1 MRRRRAVTTPE
12 IPIAPMI
19 DCVFLMLVYFM
30 TTSSLEKS
38 EAEMVYPAGGGGAVV
53 TDPLPSVDE
62 QVLFLDGGGRVLWNG
77 STFGILGGAAER
89 GRLGERLGGFAAAS
103 TAAGSEATVNIRPE
117 GEAPHQALVHVL
129 DLVTGAGIEQ
139 VRIE

>member
-1 MRRRRAVTTPE
+1 MRRRRGVVKPE

-38 EAEMVYPAGGGGAVV
+38 EAEMVCPAGGGEAVV
-53 TDPLPSVDE
+53 ADPLQSVDE
-62 QVLFLDGGGRVLWNG
+62 QVLLLDAGGRVRWNG
-77 STFGILGGAAER
+77 STFGLLRGAAER
-89 GRLGERLGGFAAAS
+89 GRLGERLGGLAATS
-103 TAAGSEATVNIRPE
+103 LAAGSEARVNIRPDA
-117 GEAPHQALVHVL
+117 EAPHQALVHLL
-129 DLVTGAGIEQ
+129 DLVTEAEIEQ